1 MLCRVENIEKARQK
15 GELIDE
21 TKIFD
26 SNCITP
32 GTEFMEMVGKHLKW
46 FIRKKVKEDPIWRD
60 IEVIFSGHDVPGE
73 GEHKI
78 MQYIRDQRA
87 LPTYQPN
94 LRHCMLGQDADLI
107 MLGLATHEPH
117 FTLLREVI
125 DFGSGRKF
133 MSARQTVV
141 KQTRDAKFQLLHLSL
156 LREYIEVEF
165 FIKQGATH
173 DQERERLI
181 DDFVFLTFLVGN
193 GTYK

>member
-1 MLCRVENIEKARQK
+1 
-15 GELIDE
+15 
-21 TKIFD
+21 
-26 SNCITP
+26 
-32 GTEFMEMVGKHLKW
+32 
-46 FIRKKVKEDPIWRD
+46 
-60 IEVIFSGHDVPGE
+60 
-73 GEHKI
+73 
-78 MQYIRDQRA
+78 
-87 LPTYQPN
+87 
-94 LRHCMLGQDADLI
+94 MLGQDADLI
-107 MLGLATHEPH
+107 MLGLVTHEPH

-165 FIKQGATH
+165 FVKKGASH

-193 GTYK
+193 GTYN